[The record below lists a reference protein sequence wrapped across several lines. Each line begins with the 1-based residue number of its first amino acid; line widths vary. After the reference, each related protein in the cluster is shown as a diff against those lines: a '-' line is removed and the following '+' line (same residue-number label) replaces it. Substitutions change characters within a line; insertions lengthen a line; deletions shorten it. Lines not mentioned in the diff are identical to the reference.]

1 MTLEQLRI
9 FIAVAEQ
16 QHMTRAASGL
26 NLTQSA
32 TSAAI
37 AALETRYDVKLF
49 DRVGRG
55 IMLTQAGR
63 EFLGE
68 ARAVVGRAKA
78 AAQAL
83 DEIAGL
89 KRGALGIAASQTV
102 GNYWL
107 PPRLLAFR
115 RAYPGIALQVSIA
128 NTEQVALAV
137 REGRVDLGLVE
148 GDVDD
153 PLLTTEQI
161 DGDSLA
167 IVVGRRHPW
176 VGATRM
182 SANRLTTTGWV
193 LRERG
198 SGTRSMF
205 EAALSSAGVDPASLD
220 VRLELPTN
228 EAIRA
233 AVEGSDYATAISDLV
248 VAPSLAAATLHR
260 VRFELPRR
268 SFCVLRHREH
278 VGGRAAETLLASL
291 REA

>member
-37 AALETRYDVKLF
+37 AALEARYDVKLF

-55 IMLTQAGR
+55 IVLTQAGR
-63 EFLGE
+63 DFLGE
-68 ARAVVGRAKA
+68 ARAVVARARA

-83 DEIAGL
+83 DDIAGL
-89 KRGALGIAASQTV
+89 RRGALNLAASQTI

-107 PPRLLAFR
+107 PPRLLAFQ
-115 RAYPGIALQVSIA
+115 RAYPGIALQVTIA

-137 REGRVDLGLVE
+137 REGRADLGLVE
-148 GDVDD
+148 GEVDD
-153 PLLTTEQI
+153 PLLSGDRI

-176 VGATRM
+176 AGATRI
-182 SANRLTTTGWV
+182 SASGLTTTGWV

-205 EAALSSAGVDPASLD
+205 EAALRGAGVEPSSLD
-220 VRLELPTN
+220 VKLELPSN
-228 EAIRA
+228 EALRA
-233 AVEGSDYATAISDLV
+233 AVESSDYATAISDLV
-248 VAPSLAAATLHR
+248 IAPSLAAGALHQ
-260 VRFELPRR
+260 VQFELPRR

-278 VGGRAAETLLASL
+278 GGGQAETAMLAAL
-291 REA
+291 RDN